1 MRGRR
6 RPTADGEPETEAH
19 VTTDLEVGTDPAEV
33 GFDPARLSRID
44 RRLARWVDDGQL
56 PGFLVTVSRHGRLVH
71 LGTYGHRNVEEG
83 LPVEAGTRWRIYS
96 MTKPVTSVAAMMLY
110 EEGAFEL
117 TDPISTWLPEFA
129 ETRVYVAGSAQ
140 KPVTAPQTEPIRVWH
155 LLTHMSGLTYGFH
168 HAHPV
173 DAMYRAAGHEWGTP
187 PGADSAE
194 VCRQWAAIPLVFQ
207 PGSEWNY
214 GVSTDVLGR
223 LVEVLSGQPLDA
235 FFEQR
240 IFAPLGMRDTSFGLR
255 EGDDIESLA
264 RLYAATP
271 GRPGGAAT
279 GFAPLDT
286 MGAAAHAKPAFLSG
300 GGGLVS
306 TAADYLRF
314 VDLLRRGGAYD
325 GGRLLGPRT
334 IRHMTRNHLPGNAD
348 LETFGR
354 PLFAETPLRGV
365 GFGLGFSMVI
375 DPVRYGVVANAG
387 DYSWGGAASTAFY
400 VDPVEDVTVS
410 FYTQLLPSSTL
421 PIRNHLRQLVNQAL
435 VD

>member
-1 MRGRR
+1 MS
-6 RPTADGEPETEAH
+6 
-19 VTTDLEVGTDPAEV
+19 DLTISTDPAEV
-33 GFDPARLSRID
+33 GLDAARLQRLD

-56 PGFLVTVSRHGRLVH
+56 PGFLVTVARHGQLVH
-71 LGTYGHRNVEEG
+71 VGRHGLRDVENG
-83 LPVEAGTRWRIYS
+83 LPVEDGTRWRIFS

-117 TDPISTWLPEFA
+117 SDPIAKWLPEFA
-129 ETRVYVAGSAQ
+129 ETRVYVAGSAL
-140 KPVTAPQTEPIRVWH
+140 KPVTAPLMEPVRVWH
-155 LLTHMSGLTYGFH
+155 LLSHTSGLTYGFH

-194 VCRQWAAIPLVFQ
+194 VCRQWASMPLVFQ

-223 LVEVLSGQPLDA
+223 LVEVLSGQPLDE
-235 FFEQR
+235 FFAER
-240 IFAPLGMRDTSFGLR
+240 IFAPLGMTDTSFGLR
-255 EGDDIESLA
+255 DGDDPESLA
-264 RLYAATP
+264 RLYGAVP
-271 GRPGGAAT
+271 GPPGGPAT
-279 GFAPLDT
+279 GYALLEAF
-286 MGAAAHAKPAFLSG
+286 GAAAHSKPAFLSG

-306 TAADYLRF
+306 TAGDYLRF
-314 VDLLRRGGAYD
+314 VELLRRGGSYD

-334 IRHMTRNHLPGNAD
+334 IAHMVRNHLPGNSD

-375 DPVRYGVVANAG
+375 DPARYGVVASLG

-400 VDPVEDVTVS
+400 VDPVEDTTVT